1 MTPLQKQS
9 YNLWFNHIANLVMQ
23 WSKEK
28 PANKELRNFI
38 QGMTEIGQYVNSLNV
53 ENNVLTKRIGLIR
66 EEKNKQLISLNR
78 QIEDLENKLKKYD
91 I

>member
-38 QGMTEIGQYVNSLNV
+38 QGMTEIGQYVNALNV

-66 EEKNKQLISLNR
+66 EEKNKQLISLNK
-78 QIEDLENKLKKYD
+78 QIEKLQNELKNYK